1 MVVLAILEG
10 AFRSIYLY
18 VLFFFLL
25 HGCRREMGGAFR
37 SIYLYVLFNFDF
49 FFMVVV
55 AIREG
60 AFR

>member
-1 MVVLAILEG
+1 MVVVAKWE
-10 AFRSIYLY
+10 
-18 VLFFFLL
+18 
-25 HGCRREMGGAFR
+25 GAFR
-37 SIYLYVLFNFDF
+37 SIYLYVLFNFNF